1 MTAVLTMDI
10 QELNTQFVEELKHQF
25 AHSDVEI
32 RVHERPNA
40 ASAFTVN
47 DFWHIIE
54 KLDWSKE
61 GDDDAVVEPV
71 VKILQSQPLAHIYR
85 FSDIL
90 SEKLWHLDARQYA
103 QVFLKNTEGV
113 VIYQSMIFYMLV
125 VQLLQ
130 MDAIFMKKCYKI
142 L

>member
-10 QELNTQFVEELKHQF
+10 QELNTQFVEDLKHQF

-40 ASAFTVN
+40 ASAFTLN

-61 GDDDAVVEPV
+61 GDDDAVVEIHCNSAGSSV
-71 VKILQSQPLAHIYR
+71 SPLPCTWQGR
-85 FSDIL
+85 GCP
-90 SEKLWHLDARQYA
+90 K
-103 QVFLKNTEGV
+103 GG
-113 VIYQSMIFYMLV
+113 
-125 VQLLQ
+125 
-130 MDAIFMKKCYKI
+130 
-142 L
+142 